1 VIWLAVDLVLALL
14 ALVVLALV
22 GLGLWRRLKAL
33 KSDVSVLADLAG
45 QASTAVATIQ
55 R

>member
-1 VIWLAVDLVLALL
+1 MIWLAVDLALALL
-14 ALVVLALV
+14 AVVVLVLA
-22 GLGLWRRLKAL
+22 GLALWRRLKAL
-33 KSDVSVLADLAG
+33 KADVSVLADLAG